1 MQDNFAEVF
10 FDIFQQE
17 SRGQLIFKTSRTNK
31 LTTHLPPIDFTS
43 ALNHSK
49 ENWNYWCEAEL
60 ENISPNHVFSMSQ
73 VQQKQLKK
81 QVNFQLYQELV
92 RVIDGEKSPLRCSP
106 LASPTP
112 LGCCCQFF

>member
-1 MQDNFAEVF
+1 MPVRAKALMQDNFAEVF

-17 SRGQLIFKTSRTNK
+17 SRGQLTFKTSTINK
-31 LTTHLPPIDFTS
+31 LTTYLLPIDFTS
-43 ALNHSK
+43 TLNHSK
-49 ENWNYWCEAEL
+49 ENWKYWCEAEL

-106 LASPTP
+106 DGIP
-112 LGCCCQFF
+112 